1 MKMFLINNFA
11 EILAA
16 LWEHLEITFL
26 AVGVAIA
33 IGVPIGVL
41 ISKKKSIAK
50 PILSIA
56 GIFQTV
62 PSLALFGLIIPFLG
76 IGLLPSITV
85 LFLYALL
92 PIITNTYIG
101 ITGID
106 VNLLE
111 AARGMGMS
119 RKEILFK
126 VELPLSVPIIM
137 GGIKISSVTC
147 AGTATIA
154 ALIGAGGL
162 GRFIFRGIA
171 TGNNELILMGAIPA
185 ALLAIAINNMFG
197 IIERALKPL
206 QSSTNIDWVHR
217 FKKPIVALGI
227 LVFLLPLSI
236 SGVEHY
242 SEWKARSQTVTIGH
256 KNYTEQRILGQMYSL
271 LIEKHTDFDTRVL
284 EFGGTQ
290 IAFQALRSDEI
301 DMYPEYTG
309 TAYSSIFKKTEVLD
323 GEKTYN
329 FVNNSLKEKHGM
341 KMLKPLSLNNTYVF
355 LAKPEFLNKYNIKK
369 ISDLKRFEN
378 QFDIASD
385 NEFLDRPDGLP
396 GMQEEYGLDFKEIK
410 GMDAGLLLTAL
421 NSGSVDISVGYGT
434 DGRISK
440 YGLKIIEDDK
450 NFFPPYNVAPVI
462 KEAFMEK
469 YPSCYEAINLLG
481 GKLDDSEM
489 QRLNLKVSD
498 GNISPREVAREY
510 LEGAGLI

>member
-1 MKMFLINNFA
+1 MFLINNFSDMA
-11 EILAA
+11 TA

-26 AVGVAIA
+26 AVGLAIL
-33 IGVPIGVL
+33 IGVPIGIL

-50 PILSIA
+50 PVLSVA
-56 GIFQTV
+56 GVFQTV

-76 IGLLPSITV
+76 IGLLPSIAV

-106 VNLLE
+106 VNLFE

-119 RKEILFK
+119 KREILFK
-126 VELPLSVPIIM
+126 VELPLAVPMIM

-171 TGNNELILMGAIPA
+171 TGNNELVMMGAIPA
-185 ALLAIAINNMFG
+185 ALLAMFINSMFG

-206 QSSTNIDWVHR
+206 QSSSNVDWVHKL
-217 FKKPIVALGI
+217 KKPI
-227 LVFLLPLSI
+227 LVMGVLIFMLPLGV
-236 SGVEHY
+236 SGVGHY
-242 SEWKARSQTVTIGH
+242 NKWRSRAQTITIGH
-256 KNYTEQRILGQMYSL
+256 KNFTEQRILGQMYSL
-271 LIEKHTDFDTRVL
+271 LIEKNTDLNTRVL

-290 IAFQALRSDEI
+290 IAFEALRSGEI

-309 TAYSSIFKKTEVLD
+309 TAYSSIFKETDVLPSD
-323 GEKTYN
+323 ETYS
-329 FVNNSLKEKHGM
+329 FVNRRFKEKHGIE
-341 KMLKPLSLNNTYVF
+341 MLEPLGFNNTFVF
-355 LAKPEFLNKYNIKK
+355 LAKPEFMNKYNIKK
-369 ISDLKRFEN
+369 ISDLKKFSN
-378 QFDIASD
+378 QFEIASD

-396 GMQEEYGLDFKEIK
+396 GVQETYGVEFKGIK

-421 NSGSVDISVGYGT
+421 NNDKVDISVGYGT

-450 NFFPPYNVAPVI
+450 NYFPPYNVAPII
-462 KEAFMEK
+462 KTNFKKE
-469 YPSCYEAINLLG
+469 YPDCFKLLNLLRG
-481 GKLDDSEM
+481 SLSDEEM
-489 QRLNLKVSD
+489 QGLNLKVSE
-498 GNISPREVAREY
+498 GKMNPRDVAEEY
-510 LEGAGLI
+510 LKEVGLI